1 MDQHSSLLSGTVHGA
16 AVQAGTVHGGVH
28 LHPGPSRPVRPRQL
42 PAPARCFVDRT
53 EDLRRMSAGRARAA
67 AEGDPVWVVI
77 SGPPGVGKTAMAVR
91 WIRSVEA
98 DYPDGQIHVDL
109 HGDTARTAERPQEV
123 LSRLLREVGAGPAS
137 LDVHEAAARWRS
149 ATAGMRLAVLL
160 DNARSAAQVE
170 PLLMSGPGTLTVITS
185 RWRLTELAVAG
196 AELHQLGP
204 LDDAY
209 AHEPAALRTDPL
221 TPLAVTQEHPVTQAL
236 DQALSALDGD
246 DARLYL
252 LAGLLPPQVP
262 LEPRLAAALTGFPLG
277 KAAAGLERLADAHLL
292 RPRAHDTYQMHDLVR
307 DHAARR
313 AQQQIRQ
320 PDRVL
325 RRAFDYHLGHVAA
338 AERLLCPTRPPQQR
352 DRSWP
357 EHLPAP
363 QFAGER
369 AALGWLHERS
379 PGLMALLREAQAQGW
394 NDAGWQLVD
403 GLWPLWHRLHDLES
417 WVAAHRIGLELARA
431 SGRPAAVRRMLTSG
445 AAGLT
450 AAAHYAEAGQW
461 YAQARGLAAEA
472 GDLRD
477 EGQALLGLGAVA
489 FEAGRPADGAP
500 ALHQAI
506 KAWMRI
512 GYRRGVALAL
522 VLLGEISLT
531 QKDVSQAR
539 THFRAAYHVFEKHV
553 DDPFDHSRTRCFLA
567 YTHFLTTPPEIDNG
581 MALLDESIDYF
592 TSEGR
597 TYWYGRAL
605 EMKAHGA
612 QAAGDTARARAF
624 AEQALEAWH
633 GRNVKDIPRV
643 TAWLNNLPTP

>member
-531 QKDVSQAR
+531 QKDAR

>member
-1 MDQHSSLLSGTVHGA
+1 MDQHSHLLSGTVHGA

>member
-643 TAWLNNLPTP
+643 TEWLDNLPTP